1 VINFGEE
8 AQNTEKLEAFIAA
21 INGNNNCHLVT
32 IPPGPHILSDILI
45 SSPIV
50 TGGEEGGLNAI
61 SPTTTNSTGTESFGG
76 FVVDPNLD
84 PELAMAL
91 KVSLEEE
98 RARQEEARK
107 KTEGGKS
114 QETTDNLNTATTS
127 TSPNITTSPTK
138 EVSMTD
144 VDDDE
149 LLQQA
154 LAMSMTP
161 APPQEVKSLKPSD
174 SGLATNE
181 NNNKDANMQDL
192 NEDEQIRMALEM
204 SMTEKNP
211 TPQTNQQKNTEQAV
225 PDLSQVMDDPNWVNS
240 VLSSLPGVDPN
251 DERIKS
257 VLASLKS
264 KTPNTE
270 EKTKKDD
277 EDKKN

>member
-21 INGNNNCHLVT
+21 INGNNNCHLIT

-50 TGGEEGGLNAI
+50 TGGEEGSLSGI
-61 SPTTTNSTGTESFGG
+61 SSTSTNPTGTESFGA
-76 FVVDPNLD
+76 FVDPNLD

-107 KTEGGKS
+107 KTEGGRS
-114 QETTDNLNTATTS
+114 QETTENLNTATVSS
-127 TSPNITTSPTK
+127 TLPHITTSATK

-144 VDDDE
+144 LDDDE

-161 APPQEVKSLKPSD
+161 APQEVRSPKPSD
-174 SGLATNE
+174 SGSAANE
-181 NNNKDANMQDL
+181 NNNKVGNMQDI
-192 NEDEQIRMALEM
+192 NEDEQMRMALEM
-204 SMTEKNP
+204 SMTEKIP
-211 TPQTNQQKNTEQAV
+211 TSQTNQQKNTEQPV

-264 KTPNTE
+264 KTPE
-270 EKTKKDD
+270 EKTKKE